1 MKKLLKT
8 YSPFSRAGVQSAMAY
23 RANFIFFLIGE
34 IFKCFVMYF
43 VWRAVFDSSQSQN
56 FMGFTMEDMTVY
68 VFISFLTGYLSFSDG
83 AFALGEEIVDGSVSM
98 RMIKPCS
105 FDMCFLFQELGN
117 KVINY
122 SIMFVPI
129 VLGVEIYRFVIT
141 GAVQFNIISFVL
153 FFVSLQLA
161 YLINFYFNVCYGFLA
176 FFLKNLWGTNLIKD
190 VIVGFLSGSTI
201 PLAFYARCFADSAYI
216 SAVCK
221 PFLHTCY
228 DLYEYVLTASNCVFN
243 AFAGILACSF
253 CACFKDDMAFCNEAP
268 LHTGRLIL

>member
-43 VWRAVFDSSQSQN
+43 IWKAVFNSSQNQN

-141 GAVQFNIISFVL
+141 GTVQFNIVSFVL

-161 YLINFYFNVCYGFLA
+161 YLINY
-176 FFLKNLWGTNLIKD
+176 K
-190 VIVGFLSGSTI
+190 
-201 PLAFYARCFADSAYI
+201 
-216 SAVCK
+216 
-221 PFLHTCY
+221 
-228 DLYEYVLTASNCVFN
+228 
-243 AFAGILACSF
+243 
-253 CACFKDDMAFCNEAP
+253 
-268 LHTGRLIL
+268 

>member
-1 MKKLLKT
+1 MKNSLKPT
-8 YSPFSRAGVQSAMAY
+8 RRFLVQVCRVQWLTGRISS
-23 RANFIFFLIGE
+23 FFLIGE

-43 VWRAVFDSSQSQN
+43 IWKAVFNSSQNQN

-141 GAVQFNIISFVL
+141 GAVQFNILSFVL
-153 FFVSLQLA
+153 FLCHFSLHILLTFISMSA
-161 YLINFYFNVCYGFLA
+161 TAFLR
-176 FFLKNLWGTNLIKD
+176 FSSRICGEQT
-190 VIVGFLSGSTI
+190 
-201 PLAFYARCFADSAYI
+201 
-216 SAVCK
+216 
-221 PFLHTCY
+221 
-228 DLYEYVLTASNCVFN
+228 
-243 AFAGILACSF
+243 
-253 CACFKDDMAFCNEAP
+253 
-268 LHTGRLIL
+268 

>member
-43 VWRAVFDSSQSQN
+43 IWKAVFDSSQSQN

-117 KVINY
+117 KVINLCCFLCHF
-122 SIMFVPI
+122 SLHILLTF
-129 VLGVEIYRFVIT
+129 
-141 GAVQFNIISFVL
+141 ISM
-153 FFVSLQLA
+153 
-161 YLINFYFNVCYGFLA
+161 
-176 FFLKNLWGTNLIKD
+176 
-190 VIVGFLSGSTI
+190 
-201 PLAFYARCFADSAYI
+201 SAT
-216 SAVCK
+216 A
-221 PFLHTCY
+221 FLHSSSKTCG
-228 DLYEYVLTASNCVFN
+228 EQT
-243 AFAGILACSF
+243 
-253 CACFKDDMAFCNEAP
+253 
-268 LHTGRLIL
+268 

>member
-43 VWRAVFDSSQSQN
+43 VWRAVFDSSQNQN

-68 VFISFLTGYLSFSDG
+68 VFISFLTGYLSYSDG

-129 VLGVEIYRFVIT
+129 VLGIEIYRFVIT
-141 GAVQFNIISFVL
+141 GAVQFNIVSFVL

-201 PLAFYARCFADSAYI
+201 PLAFMPD
-216 SAVCK
+216 V
-221 PFLHTCY
+221 LQT
-228 DLYEYVLTASNCVFN
+228 VLTYLPFASLSYTPVMIYMNMYSPLQIAFSMLLQAFWLAVFVLVSKMIWH
-243 AFAGILACSF
+243 FAMKHLCIQG
-253 CACFKDDMAFCNEAP
+253 
-268 LHTGRLIL
+268 G

>member
-1 MKKLLKT
+1 MKKLFKT

-23 RANFIFFLIGE
+23 MANFIFFLIGE

-43 VWRAVFDSSQSQN
+43 IWKAVFNSSQNQN

-141 GAVQFNIISFVL
+141 GAVQFNILSFVL

-201 PLAFYARCFADSAYI
+201 PLAFMPD
-216 SAVCK
+216 V
-221 PFLHTCY
+221 LQT
-228 DLYEYVLTASNCVFN
+228 VLTYLPFASLSYTPVMIYMLLQALWVAVFVLVSKLIWH
-243 AFAGILACSF
+243 FAMKHLCIQG
-253 CACFKDDMAFCNEAP
+253 
-268 LHTGRLIL
+268 G